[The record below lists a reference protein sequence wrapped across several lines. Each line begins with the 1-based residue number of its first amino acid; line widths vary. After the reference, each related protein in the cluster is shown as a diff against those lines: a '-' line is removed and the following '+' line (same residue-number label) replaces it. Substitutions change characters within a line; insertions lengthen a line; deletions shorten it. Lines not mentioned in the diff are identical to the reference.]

1 MVNTLSVIMGGIL
14 LLTNKQGFILMEVI
28 SSVLILSICSVAV
41 LFAVTTSTYQLAGSM
56 QRLKAIELAH
66 GKLDEIMGLEF
77 ETITSVP
84 KTDCPASFGEYQ
96 YAVDV
101 QYDVENNKFLKNI
114 NVTVYFTEP
123 VSGLEKSITIAGARA
138 KR

>member
-1 MVNTLSVIMGGIL
+1 M
-14 LLTNKQGFILMEVI
+14 LTNKRGFILMEVI
-28 SSVLILSICSVAV
+28 SSVLILSICAVAI
-41 LFAVTTSTYQLAGSM
+41 LFAVTTSTYRLAGAM
-56 QRLKAIELAH
+56 QRLKAVELAH
-66 GKLDEIMGLEF
+66 GKLEEIMGLEF
-77 ETITSVP
+77 ENIASVP
-84 KTDCPASFGEYQ
+84 KTDYPEFFGEYQ

-101 QYDVENNKFLKNI
+101 QNDVEYSKFLKNI